1 MYQTL
6 AFISK
11 FSWLAGGIP
20 RFEQVEPV
28 LKDTHY
34 KHREACVELNCGQNE
49 IIRVFELRHDKEN
62 RGVRN
67 VKTERQVG
75 QAPNE
80 DEPLAV
86 TERMLVI

>member
-1 MYQTL
+1 M
-6 AFISK
+6 
-11 FSWLAGGIP
+11 
-20 RFEQVEPV
+20 

-34 KHREACVELNCGQNE
+34 KHREACVKLNCGQNE

-62 RGVRN
+62 RGVRD
-67 VKTERQVG
+67 VKTEGQVG

-86 TERMLVI
+86 TERMLDIQQMPNLNEHYDVQSEAK